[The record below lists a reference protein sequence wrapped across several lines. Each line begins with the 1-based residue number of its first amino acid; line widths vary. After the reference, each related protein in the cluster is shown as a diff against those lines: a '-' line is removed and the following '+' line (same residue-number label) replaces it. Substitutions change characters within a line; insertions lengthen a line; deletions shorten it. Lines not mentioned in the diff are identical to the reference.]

1 MKEKL
6 KNQNRV
12 KSRWV
17 EYTYIYIPKGIPRG
31 TWEMKL
37 KVSIFVNYVTLMF
50 YLKRYVL
57 PVDQISPRRVQKTP
71 KPRKIVADFHK
82 HQIQ

>member
-12 KSRWV
+12 KSRGTRRWV
-17 EYTYIYIPKGIPRG
+17 EYTYIYIIPKGIPRG
-31 TWEMKL
+31 RSTWEMKL

-50 YLKRYVL
+50 YLNGMFY
-57 PVDQISPRRVQKTP
+57 
-71 KPRKIVADFHK
+71 
-82 HQIQ
+82 

>member
-17 EYTYIYIPKGIPRG
+17 EYTYIYIIPKGIPRG

-50 YLKRYVL
+50 YLKVCSTV
-57 PVDQISPRRVQKTP
+57 PVD
-71 KPRKIVADFHK
+71 
-82 HQIQ
+82 

>member
-17 EYTYIYIPKGIPRG
+17 EYTYIYYTKRYPRG

-37 KVSIFVNYVTLMF
+37 KVSIFVNCVTLMF
-50 YLKRYVL
+50 Y
-57 PVDQISPRRVQKTP
+57 
-71 KPRKIVADFHK
+71 F
-82 HQIQ
+82 